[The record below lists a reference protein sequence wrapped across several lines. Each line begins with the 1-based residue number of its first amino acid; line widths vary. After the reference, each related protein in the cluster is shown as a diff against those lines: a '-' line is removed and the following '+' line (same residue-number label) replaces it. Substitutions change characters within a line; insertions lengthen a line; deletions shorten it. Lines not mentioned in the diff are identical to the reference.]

1 MKYETRFFRQT
12 REEMKAVLIVF
23 FRLFLVSVELNEW
36 MKTLSFAKTSSF
48 FKPIKS
54 FVPFKG
60 FYVPVI
66 MIVKLSKGIRLIGV
80 CVETESARA
89 IRAQTAPMVWLIP

>member
-1 MKYETRFFRQT
+1 
-12 REEMKAVLIVF
+12 
-23 FRLFLVSVELNEW
+23 
-36 MKTLSFAKTSSF
+36 MKTLSFTKTSSF

-60 FYVPVI
+60 NYVAVI
-66 MIVKLSKGIRLIGV
+66 MIVQLSKDIRLIGV

-89 IRAQTAPMVWLIP
+89 IRAQTAPVGWLIP